1 MAHFNIPSHVFI
13 GREALTEAAPLLQQ
27 YGDRALIVTGPHV
40 AKSPMLEALT
50 RVLEQKGIAYAVF
63 DGITG
68 EPTDVMIAEG
78 VKQYRENRSD
88 YVIGIGGGS
97 PLDSAKAIALMSTS
111 DQPIAAYMGKEI
123 AAELPPIVAIPTT
136 SGTGSEATKFTVIT
150 DSVQDIKMLLKGDCL
165 IPDLAILNYE
175 YTLDMPKSVTAA
187 TGLDALTHAVEAYTS
202 KKASPLTDLYARS
215 AVSRIMKYLPIAYAN
230 GRDTA
235 AREQMSL
242 AAYEAGVC
250 INNSSVT
257 IVHGM
262 SRPIGALFHVAHG
275 KSNAML
281 LADCLGY
288 ALDGAYE
295 RFADLGR
302 VCGAASA
309 EDSDKEAA
317 EKFLRALS
325 DIVTVCEIPTLREAG
340 IDPEAFCKVIPKM
353 AADAVASGSPAN
365 TRKPVTAEDCEA
377 IYRKVIA
384 R

>member
-309 EDSDKEAA
+309 GDTDKEAA